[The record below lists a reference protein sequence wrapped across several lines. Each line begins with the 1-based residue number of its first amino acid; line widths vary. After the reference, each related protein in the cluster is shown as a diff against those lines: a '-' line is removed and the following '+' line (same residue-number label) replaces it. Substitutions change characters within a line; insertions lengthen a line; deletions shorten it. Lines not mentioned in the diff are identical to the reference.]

1 MDKFIKLLLETQ
13 NTVIIPGLG
22 AIVLDDPETGKLI
35 FNEYLKF
42 NDGKLDA
49 IIVAE
54 SNMDLQEAQNYI
66 AKYVREIQT
75 EIDKGESYDIFGLGS
90 IKKDEEG
97 NIHFEGNLNTKGTSQ
112 KTKKEEVQGPSPT
125 PVKKEEKK
133 TETKS
138 TPPKE
143 GKKTVSKDTKPSDK
157 KEVASEKDKKETPK
171 ASKGTVKKEDA
182 DKTKKPVEEKKAS
195 VKEKAKKD
203 VAPKNKKGAKKK
215 KKLGVFFWIVIILL
229 LIAGAGGTYIGL
241 NYDQVKEYMGWNQFE
256 GAKELAKDMQ
266 DQTTSDDEDDTDIN
280 DADDSDVQSQ
290 ENDEAESDDSF
301 LEVDP
306 IDEEELETDEVEVKE
321 TVEVEPEPE
330 PIQEAAPISSG
341 EYHLIAGTFTEKSNA
356 EGLVSELKSQGHP
369 AQIIGY
375 LNGMHYVSV
384 KSFDSASAAQQGIS
398 SVQSD
403 VPKAWVYKKP

>member
-97 NIHFEGNLNTKGTSQ
+97 SIHFEGNLNTKGSSQ

-125 PVKKEEKK
+125 PIKKE
-133 TETKS
+133 
-138 TPPKE
+138 
-143 GKKTVSKDTKPSDK
+143 GNKTVSKDTKPSDK

-171 ASKGTVKKEDA
+171 ASKVTVKKEDA
-182 DKTKKPVEEKKAS
+182 DKTKKPLDEKKAS
-195 VKEKAKKD
+195 GKEKAKKD
-203 VAPKNKKGAKKK
+203 VAPKNKKEAKKK
-215 KKLGVFFWIVIILL
+215 KKIGVFFWIAIILL

-266 DQTTSDDEDDTDIN
+266 DQTTYDDEDDTNIN
-280 DADDSDVQSQ
+280 DADDSDVQSE

-356 EGLVSELKSQGHP
+356 EGLVSELKRQGYP

-384 KSFDSASAAQQGIS
+384 KSFDSASAAQQGIN

>member
-90 IKKDEEG
+90 IKKDEDG
-97 NIHFEGNLNTKGTSQ
+97 SIHFEGNLNTKGTPKSE
-112 KTKKEEVQGPSPT
+112 KKEEVQGPSPT
-125 PVKKEEKK
+125 PTQPKEKKEEKK
-133 TETKS
+133 TEI
-138 TPPKE
+138 PPVSEVKE
-143 GKKTVSKDTKPSDK
+143 DKKTPSDSKSEVK
-157 KEVASEKDKKETPK
+157 KESASEK
-171 ASKGTVKKEDA
+171 VKKELPKEA
-182 DKTKKPVEEKKAS
+182 KKTKD
-195 VKEKAKKD
+195 KETKTKVNKKKD
-203 VAPKNKKGAKKK
+203 VKPDAKKEKK
-215 KKLGVFFWIVIILL
+215 KKLGVLFWIVIILL
-229 LIAGAGGTYIGL
+229 VIAGAGGTYIGL
-241 NYDQVKEYMGWNQFE
+241 NYEQVKEYMGWDQFE
-256 GAKELAKDMQ
+256 GANELAEDMQ
-266 DQTTSDDEDDTDIN
+266 DQTKSDEEKADESDTDEN
-280 DADDSDVQSQ
+280 EADDSD
-290 ENDEAESDDSF
+290 ESTNEESATDDSF
-301 LEVDP
+301 VEVEP
-306 IDEEELETDEVEVKE
+306 IDDEKLETDEVEVKE

-330 PIQEAAPISSG
+330 ATPEPVQENTSVNLG
-341 EYHLIAGTFTEKSNA
+341 EYHLIAGTFTDKSNA